1 MAHGKPVTGPVVH
14 GAQLGPG
21 DVLIVTGTS
30 DVAKLIEAGAIL
42 VGDPAASHVA
52 IYHHTDANG
61 TPWAIEGRP
70 GGVGWRDATDY
81 DRDPRTVTN
90 AEQHKSSAQRDTIG
104 FYAEKLLG
112 TSYDWLGG
120 IAEDAMRALDLPSLW
135 KPERDTGIVPAHVVC
150 SSLAAWV
157 YDRAGLDAPCPQDWR
172 HCTPGAWALWIAQ
185 QGWRPH
191 A

>member
-1 MAHGKPVTGPVVH
+1 MTGPVVH

-21 DVLIVTGTS
+21 DVLVCDGTAGLS
-30 DVAKLIEAGAIL
+30 KVIEVGAVL
-42 VGDPAASHVA
+42 VGEPAASHVA
-52 IYHHTDANG
+52 IYHHSDANG

-81 DRDPRTVTN
+81 ARDPRTITN
-90 AEQHKSSAQRDTIG
+90 ADEPKTQAQRETISV
-104 FYAEKLLG
+104 YAEKMLG
-112 TSYDWLGG
+112 TSYDWVHG
-120 IAEDAMRALDLPSLW
+120 IAEDALLALDLPALW
-135 KPERDTGIVPAHVVC
+135 KPEKDTGVVPCQVVC

-157 YDRAGLDAPCPQDWR
+157 YDRADLDAPHPEDWR
-172 HCTPGAWALWIAQ
+172 HVTPGAWALFIAQ